1 MRIIKETK
9 IEFMSQR
16 KFGFILSGTLLIAG
30 LLSLLINQGP
40 KLSIDFKGGTLVS
53 VQYNSN
59 VEISDVK
66 NSLKSFSIDGKNF
79 DFSSEEVKYFG
90 SQSAISVR
98 IPLIENAPDNF
109 AQNIVD
115 HLYNSFPNKVSE
127 DRNAFVLN
135 KGSVGPKIGA
145 ELSGKAVMAIL
156 SSLIL
161 ILLYISFRFEFKFAL
176 GAIAALTHDV
186 LITLGIFSIM
196 RYEISLPVIAAFLT
210 IVGYSLNDTI
220 VIFDRI
226 RENIKS
232 STKTNYDSIINKSI
246 NESLSRTL
254 VTSLTT
260 FFVVFILWFFGGE
273 VINTFAFAMI
283 VGVIVGTYSSIYV
296 ASPIVLLLNEKYPS
310 K

>member
-9 IEFMSQR
+9 IEFMGQR

-59 VEISDVK
+59 IEISDVK
-66 NSLKSFSIDGKNF
+66 NSLKSFSINGENF

-115 HLYNSFPNKVSE
+115 HLYNSFPSKVSE
-127 DRNAFVLN
+127 DKNVFVLN

-156 SSLIL
+156 SSLFL

-226 RENIKS
+226 RENIKLS
-232 STKTNYDSIINKSI
+232 NKTNYDSIINKSI

-254 VTSLTT
+254 VTSSTT

-283 VGVIVGTYSSIYV
+283 VGVIIGTYSSIYV